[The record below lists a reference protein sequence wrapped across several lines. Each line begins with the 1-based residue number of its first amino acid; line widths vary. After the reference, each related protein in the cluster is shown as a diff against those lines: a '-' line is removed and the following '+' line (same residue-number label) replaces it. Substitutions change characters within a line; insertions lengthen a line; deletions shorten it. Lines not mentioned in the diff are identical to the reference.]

1 MTCNGNFSS
10 WLSFVKTMSSIL
22 LEDET
27 LTGKAVIERKKIE
40 EFRIRSLAE
49 VEGDLKVGTELPGW
63 VAWPSD

>member
-1 MTCNGNFSS
+1 
-10 WLSFVKTMSSIL
+10 MSSIL